1 MNIPTI
7 LIISTLLALAAL
19 VLLSA
24 KALSKFEDPVRDV
37 STSTIDFFAA
47 PVRVIYQRLT
57 ALVQWL
63 GEQAAEVFKKLDP
76 AGEDEW
82 VGAPVLGALFFG
94 TTVLLSLYAEWQ
106 LMRIT
111 LPLLGF
117 PGGGVENTD
126 AVAMAALAVISQGL
140 FWGGV
145 VSEAI
150 GWTRTTPWRNR
161 SKRQR
166 MVLLGVSVVSILL
179 FCATMALMGTY
190 RGVAMGLP
198 MEAGTT
204 SGVIDPFSADG
215 AGGSATTPLSEAPDS
230 SGARAQERYDRMSLV
245 IPPFVNTALL
255 LLAVATA
262 IVGKWSV
269 MHSIGYLYGVLC
281 AAIRLVVYVLHTIF
295 EILHQMYETLRDP
308 LVGHFTHLGHLS
320 TKELFDWHA
329 KREEAFQQDA
339 ADIRTAQD
347 AHESGLT
354 EELLRRVSEVNG
366 RGPSGSRQIHKGTS
380 S

>member
-111 LPLLGF
+111 LPLLGW
-117 PGGGVENTD
+117 
-126 AVAMAALAVISQGL
+126 AL
-140 FWGGV
+140 
-145 VSEAI
+145 
-150 GWTRTTPWRNR
+150 R
-161 SKRQR
+161 SRSR
-166 MVLLGVSVVSILL
+166 PR
-179 FCATMALMGTY
+179 A
-190 RGVAMGLP
+190 GVARCP
-198 MEAGTT
+198 AGASIWPSKPICWRSWPGCTVST
-204 SGVIDPFSADG
+204 SCPPAIF
-215 AGGSATTPLSEAPDS
+215 TP
-230 SGARAQERYDRMSLV
+230 G
-245 IPPFVNTALL
+245 
-255 LLAVATA
+255 
-262 IVGKWSV
+262 W
-269 MHSIGYLYGVLC
+269 
-281 AAIRLVVYVLHTIF
+281 
-295 EILHQMYETLRDP
+295 
-308 LVGHFTHLGHLS
+308 
-320 TKELFDWHA
+320 
-329 KREEAFQQDA
+329 
-339 ADIRTAQD
+339 
-347 AHESGLT
+347 
-354 EELLRRVSEVNG
+354 
-366 RGPSGSRQIHKGTS
+366 
-380 S
+380 